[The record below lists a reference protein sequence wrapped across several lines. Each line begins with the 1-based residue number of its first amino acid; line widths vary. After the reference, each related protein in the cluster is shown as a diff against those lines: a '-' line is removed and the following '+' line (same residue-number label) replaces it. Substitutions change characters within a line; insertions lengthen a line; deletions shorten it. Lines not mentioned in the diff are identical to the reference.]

1 MQIQTSNAVI
11 ILHDSFLTL
20 LLGSDYGKNVVEDW
34 LLIKNM
40 FKAKKVDCMV
50 RSQDKVVK
58 KPTKFSKTNKG
69 PNNTENIRLDFRC
82 KWLQEAFYERYAGE
96 IFNRSSRY
104 IKLGIVLLQNY
115 FRNLAIL

>member
-58 KPTKFSKTNKG
+58 KPTKFSKTKKG
-69 PNNTENIRLDFRC
+69 LNNTENIRLDFRC
-82 KWLQEAFYERYAGE
+82 KWLQKAFYERYAGE
-96 IFNRSSRY
+96 VFNRYSRY